1 MWENDRAGR
10 KMPALSVPMDSRRKT
25 KGKPKEDQKKTK
37 KRQKKTKGKCR
48 MEYGIFGLPVAAD
61 CAIMILLN
69 NMGLIYVMG
78 NVINHLYGRMEP
90 CG

>member
-1 MWENDRAGR
+1 
-10 KMPALSVPMDSRRKT
+10 
-25 KGKPKEDQKKTK
+25 
-37 KRQKKTKGKCR
+37 